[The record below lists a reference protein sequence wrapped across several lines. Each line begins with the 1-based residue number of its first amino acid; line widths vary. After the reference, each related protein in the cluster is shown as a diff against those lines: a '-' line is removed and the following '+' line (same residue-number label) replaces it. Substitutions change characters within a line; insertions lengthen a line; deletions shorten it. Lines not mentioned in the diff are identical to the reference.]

1 MQSRTRQRI
10 REATP
15 GRVAGNRPA
24 VDSVERMLAQAG
36 DAWTFL
42 LLREAFFG
50 VRRFE
55 QLQSNLGAAPNVVS
69 ERLKRLVA
77 NGLLRRERY
86 QERPARYEYRLTEK
100 GLDLYPVIV
109 MMMRWG
115 DRWLAGRSGPPLLLT
130 HTSCGEVTD
139 PVVVCSHCRQPVAAH
154 DINWSPGPGARRR
167 RDRAREP
174 RPVRPRQEV
183 AD

>member
-1 MQSRTRQRI
+1 MQSRTRQRL
-10 REATP
+10 RQP
-15 GRVAGNRPA
+15 SLGHLAGDRPA
-24 VDSVERMLAQAG
+24 VDSVQRMLEQAG

-55 QLQSNLGAAPNVVS
+55 QFQANVGAAPNVVS

-77 NGLLRRERY
+77 NGLLRRDPY
-86 QERPARYEYRLTEK
+86 QERPVRYEYRLTEK

-130 HTSCGEVTD
+130 HTTCGARAD
-139 PVVVCSHCRQPVAAH
+139 PMVVCSNCHEPVAPQ
-154 DINWSPGPGARRR
+154 DIKWGPGPGAQRRVARRR
-167 RDRAREP
+167 P
-174 RPVRPRQEV
+174 RSRKP
-183 AD
+183 